1 MSLWMGISIRFLL
14 EIWFLGE
21 VALFLGSDLSIS
33 GLTTSETMIRIENIS
48 LYSLI
53 ARGSI
58 LLEL

>member
-1 MSLWMGISIRFLL
+1 MGISIRFLL